1 MIFAKFLMHRTRL
14 FHLRLRCILNERG
27 IPIRTES
34 GKGAFVIKWKSR
46 VTGKENRGFL
56 FRFCLICC
64 NFAKVFIGVAVLAAM
79 KRESGANPEQN
90 PLL

>member
-1 MIFAKFLMHRTRL
+1 MGF
-14 FHLRLRCILNERG
+14 
-27 IPIRTES
+27 P
-34 GKGAFVIKWKSR
+34 GAFSAEKAHSDCIREKQSIKL
-46 VTGKENRGFL
+46 VVFP
-56 FRFCLICC
+56 LICC

>member
-1 MIFAKFLMHRTRL
+1 MK
-14 FHLRLRCILNERG
+14 NW
-27 IPIRTES
+27 
-34 GKGAFVIKWKSR
+34 V
-46 VTGKENRGFL
+46 FL
-56 FRFCLICC
+56 FVSASFVVTFDKFCGTREKQSSKLVVFPLICC